1 MRYITERSFAK
12 SAKQLPKDVQLSVFN
27 FINTIEAADQI
38 TDINNIK
45 KLKANKK
52 DQRNC
57 YRYKIG
63 NYRVGFILEEDNTI
77 RLVIADHRKNIYKS
91 FP

>member
-1 MRYITERSFAK
+1 MRYITEKSFAK
-12 SAKQLPKDVQLSVFN
+12 SAKQLPKDVQLVILD
-27 FINTIEAADQI
+27 FIKAIETVDQI
-38 TDINNIK
+38 TDISNIK

-57 YRYKIG
+57 YRYKAG

-77 RLVIADHRKNIYKS
+77 RLVVADHRKNIYKS